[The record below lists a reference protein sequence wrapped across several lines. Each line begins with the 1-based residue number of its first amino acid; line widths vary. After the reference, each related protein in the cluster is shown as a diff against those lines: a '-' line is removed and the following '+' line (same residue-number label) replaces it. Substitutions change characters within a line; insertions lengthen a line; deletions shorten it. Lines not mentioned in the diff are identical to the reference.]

1 MYICLQTKIK
11 IMKNVPLMLFC
22 LCSLIGYSQ
31 VGIGTTTPAAS
42 SILELESTTQGLLI
56 TRMTQDQREEIN
68 APSTG
73 LLIFQ
78 TDISPGFYYFDG
90 TIWRPFGGFDNDWLG
105 PGTADNTGF
114 IYHQGTA
121 SVGRD
126 NAIDVGLHFQVQ
138 DGDALSGTKVG
149 LGSIEVIEDLIA
161 EFTFNYGILPKFNN
175 FADVGSATNRWR
187 DLFLV
192 NAPSVSSDMTL
203 KQNVKSL
210 SHGLN
215 TLMKL
220 ETFSYQWNDKT
231 IGSTV
236 IPKEQKETHLGFSA
250 QQLLEVMPEV
260 VKTHSWKVLDEANPD
275 TFTRI
280 EHDKLA
286 VRYTEIIPVTVK
298 AIQEQQNE
306 IEYLKNEIKA
316 LKKIVQTLSQ

>member
-1 MYICLQTKIK
+1 MRKLL
-11 IMKNVPLMLFC
+11 LMLFV
-22 LCSLIGYSQ
+22 LYSLTTFSQ
-31 VGIGTTTPAAS
+31 VGIGTTTPDPS
-42 SILELESTTQGLLI
+42 SILELDSTTQGLLI
-56 TRMTQDQREEIN
+56 TRLTQVQRDQIN

-73 LLIFQ
+73 LLVFQ
-78 TDISPGFYYFDG
+78 TDNSPGFYYFDG
-90 TIWRPFGGFDNDWLG
+90 TIWQPFGGFDNDWLG

-126 NAIDVGLHFQVQ
+126 NAIDDGLHFQVQ

-187 DLFLV
+187 DLFMV

-215 TLMKL
+215 TLMQL
-220 ETFSYQWNDKT
+220 ETFSYQWNDET

-236 IPKEQKETHLGFSA
+236 IPPEEKETHLGFSA
-250 QQLLEVMPEV
+250 QQLLDVLPEV

-280 EHDKLA
+280 KHDKLA
-286 VRYTEIIPVTVK
+286 VRYAEIIPVTVK

-306 IEYLKNEIKA
+306 IEKLKNDIEV
-316 LKKIVQTLSQ
+316 LKKAIQQLSPE